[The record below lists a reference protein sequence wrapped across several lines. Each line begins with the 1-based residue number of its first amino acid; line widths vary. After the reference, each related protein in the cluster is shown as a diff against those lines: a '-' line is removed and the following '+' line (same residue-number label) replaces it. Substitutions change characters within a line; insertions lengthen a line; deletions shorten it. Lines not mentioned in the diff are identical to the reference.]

1 MICCYFYPAATS
13 GGGILFFLLLVALCS
28 INWDGFWIVIAALAF
43 FGLALILDFA
53 AAARM
58 EASHSAKRAA
68 ALVPVFALS
77 VNFYARGARTIG
89 TVFLVAFIIISIVC
103 SLVSISPLHEDERK
117 EESDAFL
124 PLEMILVAI
133 IFVASYLVLAE
144 TLFWPDSNIAFLIS
158 FIILQLA
165 VIILNIVLRHTMSAC
180 IALEAA
186 LFIAMFS
193 ILYYFACKDASELSW
208 VCKKVVISPNEFFKY
223 VNHEFSLADM
233 FDSSCYTAP
242 FYLLD
247 TDIEIPVEYAK
258 WSGILTVVAFFMI
271 TALPVLVT
279 GGRNSARKRYW
290 L

>member
-13 GGGILFFLLLVALCS
+13 SGGILFFLLLVALCS
-28 INWDGFWIVIAALAF
+28 INWDGFWIVIAALSF

-53 AAARM
+53 AVARM

-89 TVFLVAFIIISIVC
+89 TVFLVAFIILSIVC
-103 SLVSISPLHEDERK
+103 SLVSISPLHEEARK
-117 EESDAFL
+117 DESDAFL
-124 PLEMILVAI
+124 PLEMILVAG
-133 IFVASYLVLAE
+133 IFIASYLILEKA
-144 TLFWPDSNIAFLIS
+144 LWIDSNIAFLIS
-158 FIILQLA
+158 FLILQFA
-165 VIILNIVLRHTMSAC
+165 VIILNIVLRHTMSDC
-180 IALEAA
+180 MALEAS

-193 ILYYFACKDASELSW
+193 ILYYFACKDANELSW

-233 FDSSCYTAP
+233 FDSTCYTAP
-242 FYLLD
+242 FYLLN
-247 TDIEIPVEYAK
+247 TDIEIPLKYAK
-258 WSGILTVVAFFMI
+258 WSGIFTLAAFFMI
-271 TALPVLVT
+271 TAVPILVT